1 MDEQMIQR
9 LIETQNKSVRV
20 LEEIA
25 QLIARLDK
33 KTPNAERENTS
44 SKPETSFTSV
54 NLPSQINISNIPLPV
69 NIENQPV
76 SVEQS
81 GTWTVGISNQPI
93 QVSIENQPVS
103 VEQTGSWSVD
113 INNQPIQVS
122 QSGAWSVGI
131 NNQPVQVSQSGTWN
145 VGISNQPISV
155 TVTNPPLTVGYST
168 VQYLPI
174 NANSFGNTQIVPA
187 VSGKRIRVIAYAVI
201 ANATVSIKFQS
212 GTTDITG
219 SMRIVEGGG
228 IAHAYDGGLFQT
240 AVGQALNINLS
251 TNATV
256 GGYVVYR
263 EV

>member
-1 MDEQMIQR
+1 MEDQVIQR
-9 LIETQNKSVRV
+9 LIEVQNKSVRV

-33 KTPNAERENTS
+33 KTPNIGKENIS

-54 NLPSQINISNIPLPV
+54 NLPSQINITNVPLPV

-81 GTWTVGISNQPI
+81 GDWTVEISNQPI
-93 QVSIENQPVS
+93 QVNIENQPLS
-103 VEQTGSWSVD
+103 VQ
-113 INNQPIQVS
+113 
-122 QSGAWSVGI
+122 QSGSWSVGI
-131 NNQPVQVSQSGTWN
+131 NNQPVQVSQSGTW
-145 VGISNQPISV
+145 SV
-155 TVTNPPLTVGYST
+155 TVTNSPLTVGYST
-168 VQYLPI
+168 VQYAPI
-174 NANSFGNTQIVPA
+174 NATSFGDTQIIPA

-201 ANATVSIKFQS
+201 ANATVSIKFRS

>member
-1 MDEQMIQR
+1 MIQR
-9 LIETQNKSVRV
+9 LIESQNKSVRV

-33 KTPNAERENTS
+33 KTPHSEKQNIS
-44 SKPETSFTSV
+44 SNPETSFTSV

-81 GTWTVGISNQPI
+81 GDWTVGISNQPI
-93 QVSIENQPVS
+93 QVSIENQPLS
-103 VEQTGSWSVD
+103 VQQSGSWSVG

-131 NNQPVQVSQSGTWN
+131 NNQPVQVSQSGTWS

-155 TVTNPPLTVGYST
+155 TVTNSSLTVRYGS
-168 VQYLPI
+168 VSFAQI
-174 NANSFGNTQIVPA
+174 NATASGDTQVVAA
-187 VSGKRIRVIAYAVI
+187 VSGRSIVVVAYAVV
-201 ANATVSIKFQS
+201 ASATVNIRFRS

-219 SMRIVEGGG
+219 SMRVVEGGG

-251 TNATV
+251 ANATV

-263 EV
+263 TV

>member
-1 MDEQMIQR
+1 MEEQMIQK
-9 LIETQNKSVRV
+9 LIDVQNRSVRV

-33 KTPNAERENTS
+33 KTPHSERQNIS
-44 SKPETSFTSV
+44 SNPETSFSSV
-54 NLPSQINISNIPLPV
+54 NLPSQINITNVPLPV
-69 NIENQPV
+69 NIENQPL

-81 GTWTVGISNQPI
+81 GS
-93 QVSIENQPVS
+93 
-103 VEQTGSWSVD
+103 
-113 INNQPIQVS
+113 
-122 QSGAWSVGI
+122 WSVGI
-131 NNQPVQVSQSGTWN
+131 N
-145 VGISNQPISV
+145 NQPISV
-155 TVTNPPLTVGYST
+155 TVTNSPLTVGYST
-168 VQYLPI
+168 VQYAPI
-174 NANSFGNTQIVPA
+174 NATNSGNTQVVGA

-219 SMRIVEGGG
+219 SMRVVEGGG

>member
-1 MDEQMIQR
+1 MEEQMIQK
-9 LIETQNKSVRV
+9 LIDVQNRSVRV

-33 KTPNAERENTS
+33 KTPHSERQNIS
-44 SKPETSFTSV
+44 SNPETSFSSV
-54 NLPSQINISNIPLPV
+54 NLPSQINITNVPLPV
-69 NIENQPV
+69 NIENQPL

-81 GTWTVGISNQPI
+81 GS
-93 QVSIENQPVS
+93 
-103 VEQTGSWSVD
+103 
-113 INNQPIQVS
+113 
-122 QSGAWSVGI
+122 WSVGI
-131 NNQPVQVSQSGTWN
+131 N
-145 VGISNQPISV
+145 NQPISV
-155 TVTNPPLTVGYST
+155 TVTNSPLTVGYST
-168 VQYLPI
+168 VQYAPI
-174 NANSFGNTQIVPA
+174 NATNSGNTQVVGA

-219 SMRIVEGGG
+219 SMRVVEGGG
-228 IAHAYDGGLFQT
+228 IAHAYDGGLFET